1 MAAPSTNTVSNIG
14 PIRKA
19 FRIFTRPSRQPCAL
33 LKRYNAGKEWHRL
46 TPVQNGFQGHSF
58 AQNSHFHC
66 PSLGLECPVHSLPMK
81 TSVAIYP
88 GSFDPV
94 TNGHLDLIERGEK
107 MFDKLIVAVLKNV
120 EKEPLFSVAERVE
133 MLREVTARWDTV
145 EVDVFEGLLVD
156 YARKRG
162 AGVIL
167 RGIRAVSDYEYE
179 LQMALMNRKLEPRLE
194 TVFMLPGEP
203 YSYLSAK
210 LVREIAQ
217 LGGPLQGFV
226 PTTVEKRLRAKFS

>member
-1 MAAPSTNTVSNIG
+1 
-14 PIRKA
+14 
-19 FRIFTRPSRQPCAL
+19 
-33 LKRYNAGKEWHRL
+33 
-46 TPVQNGFQGHSF
+46 
-58 AQNSHFHC
+58 
-66 PSLGLECPVHSLPMK
+66 MK

-94 TNGHLDLIERGEK
+94 TNGHLDLIERGQK
-107 MFDKLIVAVLKNV
+107 MFDRLIVGVLKNV
-120 EKEPLFSVAERVE
+120 EKQPLFSVPERIE
-133 MLREVTARWDTV
+133 MLREVTRQWPSVAV
-145 EVDVFEGLLVD
+145 NVFEGLLVD
-156 YARKRG
+156 YARKQH

-194 TVFMLPGEP
+194 TVFMLPGET

-217 LGGPLQGFV
+217 LGGPLQGLV
-226 PTTVEKRLRAKFS
+226 PPTVEKRLRAKLSQGAMSAE

>member
-1 MAAPSTNTVSNIG
+1 
-14 PIRKA
+14 
-19 FRIFTRPSRQPCAL
+19 
-33 LKRYNAGKEWHRL
+33 
-46 TPVQNGFQGHSF
+46 
-58 AQNSHFHC
+58 
-66 PSLGLECPVHSLPMK
+66 MK
-81 TSVAIYP
+81 TSIAIYP

-107 MFDKLIVAVLKNV
+107 MFDLLIVAVLRNA
-120 EKEPLFSVAERVE
+120 EKQPLFSVTERVD
-133 MLREVTARWDTV
+133 MLREVTKQWTGV
-145 EVDVFEGLLVD
+145 EIDVFDGLLVD

-194 TVFMLPGEP
+194 TVFMLPGLT
-203 YSYLSAK
+203 YSYLSSK

-217 LGGPLQGFV
+217 LGASLAGSG
-226 PTTVEKRLRAKFS
+226 

>member
-1 MAAPSTNTVSNIG
+1 MRVPHFSDWNKVISTPTVRARLALNIL
-14 PIRKA
+14 PATRK
-19 FRIFTRPSRQPCAL
+19 FWVRMSRGASP
-33 LKRYNAGKEWHRL
+33 NHI
-46 TPVQNGFQGHSF
+46 
-58 AQNSHFHC
+58 
-66 PSLGLECPVHSLPMK
+66 MK

-107 MFDKLIVAVLKNV
+107 MFDRLIVAVLKNV
-120 EKEPLFSVAERVE
+120 EKEPLFSLAERVE
-133 MLREVTARWDTV
+133 MLREVTKRWDAV

-162 AGVIL
+162 AAVIL

-194 TVFMLPGEP
+194 TVFMLPGES

-210 LVREIAQ
+210 LVREIAK
-217 LGGPLQGFV
+217 LGGPLNGLV
-226 PTTVEKRLRAKFS
+226 PPLVEQRIRSKVS

>member
-1 MAAPSTNTVSNIG
+1 MCRG
-14 PIRKA
+14 D
-19 FRIFTRPSRQPCAL
+19 
-33 LKRYNAGKEWHRL
+33 
-46 TPVQNGFQGHSF
+46 
-58 AQNSHFHC
+58 C
-66 PSLGLECPVHSLPMK
+66 PHILMK
-81 TSVAIYP
+81 TSIAIYP

-94 TNGHLDLIERGEK
+94 TNGHLDLIGRGEM
-107 MFDKLIVAVLKNV
+107 MFDRLIVAVLKNV
-120 EKEPLFSVAERVE
+120 EKEPLFSLAERVD
-133 MLREVTARWDTV
+133 MLREVTGQWAAV

-194 TVFMLPGEP
+194 TVFMLPGES

-210 LVREIAQ
+210 LVREIAH
-217 LGGPLQGFV
+217 LGGPLAGLV
-226 PTTVEKRLRAKFS
+226 PPVVEKRLRSKVS